1 MKRINWFIRLA
12 YDGTRYNGWQIQPI
26 DVTVQGTLRSA
37 LTKLY
42 ETDEFDLFGSS
53 RTDAGVHAL
62 DQCVTFRPPRDPIIP
77 PDGMRK
83 ALASLIPIDVRIQSI
98 EEKPEDFHVRF
109 DSRAKAYTYL
119 IYRGRLNSPFLGR
132 YFWSMAWTL
141 DLDRMRTAAAAMLG
155 ERDFAPFAVRV
166 DKEKSTR
173 RELIRIDFA
182 EHDHML
188 AITVVG
194 GSFLYKMMRRII
206 GFLVKV
212 GIGDIPV
219 DAGAEMHETGTTCG
233 YDFMTAPPQGLFL
246 ERTFFERAEAEN
258 YVSAE
263 LPYLQLM
270 K

>member
-1 MKRINWFIRLA
+1 LTKINWFIRLA
-12 YDGTRYNGWQIQPI
+12 YDGTAYKGWQIQPI
-26 DVTVQGTLRSA
+26 DVTVQGTLKAA

-42 ETDEFDLFGSS
+42 ETDDFELFGSS

-62 DQCVTFRPPRDPIIP
+62 DQCVTFRPPQTPYIP

-83 ALASLIPIDVRIQSI
+83 ALASILPIDIRIQSI
-98 EEKPEDFHVRF
+98 EEMPEDFHVRF

-119 IYRGRLNSPFLGR
+119 IYHGRLSSPFLGR
-132 YFWSMAWTL
+132 CFWSMVWDL
-141 DLDRMRTAAAAMLG
+141 DLDRMKEAAQHMLG
-155 ERDFAPFAVRV
+155 EHDFAPFAVNV
-166 DKEKSTR
+166 DKEKSSR

-182 EHDHML
+182 EHDNLL

-212 GIGDIPV
+212 GVGEIPV
-219 DAGAEMHETGTTCG
+219 DAPVEMHKTGTTCG
-233 YDFMTAPPQGLFL
+233 HYFVTAPPQGLFL
-246 ERTFFERAEAEN
+246 ERTFFDRTKAEAF
-258 YVSAE
+258 VSTE